1 MAGARWMESTGL
13 DEPGIVEA
21 LTDDSAAFDFFQAV
35 RLLERLH
42 PDSSRLGEYGDPS
55 DEAVHFGVHPSI
67 AFPVGEIHEIEF
79 RPVGP
84 PRLSVNAIGL
94 TGPLGVLPHQYTLQV
109 AERIRARD
117 RAMQAFLDVFHH
129 RIISLFYRAWEK
141 HRFTAGYERGGTD
154 RLTEHLYDLM
164 GLGVEGFREDMGL
177 APESLLY
184 YAGLLFPQPR
194 SAVAFEQFLA
204 DHFGVPVEV
213 EQFVGG
219 WYALEE
225 RSQCRVGDDE
235 AVMGQLGA
243 GAVVGDEVWDPQT
256 RVRIRIGPVSR
267 AAFER
272 FLPTGSAY
280 RSLKAFAR
288 FFGHDQFDIDVQLIL
303 ARDEV
308 PGCVLGADDGQ
319 SRPLGW
325 CTWITTT
332 SMTRDRDETIL
343 AL

>member
-1 MAGARWMESTGL
+1 
-13 DEPGIVEA
+13 
-21 LTDDSAAFDFFQAV
+21 
-35 RLLERLH
+35 
-42 PDSSRLGEYGDPS
+42 
-55 DEAVHFGVHPSI
+55 
-67 AFPVGEIHEIEF
+67 
-79 RPVGP
+79 
-84 PRLSVNAIGL
+84 
-94 TGPLGVLPHQYTLQV
+94 
-109 AERIRARD
+109 
-117 RAMQAFLDVFHH
+117 
-129 RIISLFYRAWEK
+129 
-141 HRFTAGYERGGTD
+141 
-154 RLTEHLYDLM
+154 
-164 GLGVEGFREDMGL
+164 
-177 APESLLY
+177 
-184 YAGLLFPQPR
+184 
-194 SAVAFEQFLA
+194 
-204 DHFGVPVEV
+204 
-213 EQFVGG
+213 
-219 WYALEE
+219 
-225 RSQCRVGDDE
+225 
-235 AVMGQLGA
+235 MGQLGA